1 MTKRSV
7 KSMMLVLML
16 VAVGLYFVSGTYA
29 RYTAT
34 ASGTGTV
41 RVAKWAIKINDNDAT
56 TQNATFDLSFVEKA
70 NNNVVDS
77 YIAPSSQ
84 LYADFEID
92 PTGSQVAVDYSFTLG
107 EITASSGSIPSTIKV
122 LKVVPV
128 VSGEEQTAL
137 TADESGKYTGKIS
150 LKSQTAALTAD
161 EAVTMRVYIE
171 WTDSNTSEANATDTS
186 VGVNAPNLT
195 MTVTAT
201 ATQSI

>member
-1 MTKRSV
+1 MTKNSV
-7 KSMMLVLML
+7 KSIMLVLML

-29 RYTAT
+29 RYTAS

-41 RVAKWAIKINDNDAT
+41 RVAKWAVKINENDAT
-56 TQNATFDLSFVEKA
+56 AQNATFDLTFTQKP
-70 NNNVVDS
+70 NDNVVDS

-84 LYADFEID
+84 LYADFTID
-92 PTGSQVAVDYSFTLG
+92 PAGSQVAIDYSFTLG
-107 EITASSGSIPSTIKV
+107 TITASTGSIPSTIKV

-128 VSGEEQTAL
+128 VNGVEQTAL
-137 TADESGKYTGKIS
+137 TADEAGKYTGTIA

-161 EAVTMRVYIE
+161 EAVKMRVYIE
-171 WTDSNTSEANATDTS
+171 WADSNTTTANATDTS
-186 VGVNAPNLT
+186 VGVNAPTLT